1 MATKTLLL
9 MVTRLAGRKVVNEVK
24 MVGKQKIIESCVRT
38 LVMARYI
45 GTLLI
50 YLSSAPSVSNFL
62 DILSMNTILKTKK
75 SQTKT
80 VHENYSNDVPLL
92 KCTKKKT
99 LKSLIIFIT
108 FLNSLSTAKP
118 DQ

>member
-1 MATKTLLL
+1 
-9 MVTRLAGRKVVNEVK
+9 MVV
-24 MVGKQKIIESCVRT
+24 KQKIIESCVRT

-80 VHENYSNDVPLL
+80 VHENYSNDVL
-92 KCTKKKT
+92 
-99 LKSLIIFIT
+99 LIIFIT